1 MNLLEF
7 AKETVK
13 AMESISSKNFASY
26 FVKRKSEYFHAYSN
40 GWVTSSSHG
49 ISFFENVIKFWD
61 DPDSYYTPTEK
72 NLNKIGTDDYE
83 YNFIRILK
91 HNQKC

>member
-13 AMESISSKNFASY
+13 EMESISSSDFASY
-26 FVKRKSEYFHAYSN
+26 FVNRKSEYFKKYSN
-40 GWVTSSSHG
+40 GLVSSSSHG

-61 DPDSYYTPTEK
+61 NPDSYYTPEEK
-72 NLNKIGTDDYE
+72 NINKIGSDDYE

-91 HNQKC
+91 HNKK